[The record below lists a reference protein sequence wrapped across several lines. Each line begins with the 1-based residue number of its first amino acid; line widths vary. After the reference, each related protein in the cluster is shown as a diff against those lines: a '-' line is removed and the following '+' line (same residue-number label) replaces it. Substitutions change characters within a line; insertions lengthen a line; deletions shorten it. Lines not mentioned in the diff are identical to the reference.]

1 MPFSRAV
8 IILLIAS
15 VVTIRAYILA
25 PTLNT
30 RIIGGTALM
39 MAKGRKG
46 SLRQNVEGSSK
57 SGGGK
62 PLGGGGKPIGGG
74 GRVTSG
80 KKANWLPVK
89 GISSADDL
97 PTEEE
102 GNKIKLAD
110 TYADVLMD
118 GATNPN
124 GAVCIMAYGG
134 KTYCTAVNC
143 PTCKIP
149 LNKATL
155 YAPNDETNGDPRLCC
170 DFCKTTFNL
179 RTGTRVENAES
190 TGVVGGIVKGL
201 FSASTKAPLKTY
213 ELGEKNG
220 QIVINL
226 P

>member
-1 MPFSRAV
+1 M
-8 IILLIAS
+8 LLIAS
-15 VVTIRAYILA
+15 VATTRAYILT

-30 RIIGGTALM
+30 RTIGRTSLM

-46 SLRQNVEGSSK
+46 SLRQNVDGSNK

-62 PLGGGGKPIGGG
+62 PLGGGGKPLGDG
-74 GRVTSG
+74 GRAASG

-89 GISSADDL
+89 GIESAGDL

-102 GNKIKLAD
+102 GNKIKVVD

-118 GATNPN
+118 RGTNPN
-124 GAVCIMAYGG
+124 GAVCILAYGG
-134 KTYCTAVNC
+134 KTYCCAVNC
-143 PTCKIP
+143 ATCKIP

-155 YAPNDETNGDPRLCC
+155 YEPNDETNGDPRLCC
-170 DFCKTTFNL
+170 DFCKTTYNL
-179 RTGTRVENAES
+179 RSGARVENAES
-190 TGVVGGIVKGL
+190 TGIVGGIVKGL
-201 FSASTKAPLKTY
+201 FSTSTKAPLQTY

-220 QIVINL
+220 QILINL

>member
-1 MPFSRAV
+1 MPFSRSV
-8 IILLIAS
+8 VMLLIAS
-15 VVTIRAYILA
+15 AVTTQAYVLS
-25 PTLNT
+25 PTCNT
-30 RIIGGTALM
+30 RSIGSTALM

-46 SLRQNVEGSSK
+46 SLRKNLDGSGNAGSSK
-57 SGGGK
+57 GGGK
-62 PLGGGGKPIGGG
+62 PLGGAQ
-74 GRVTSG
+74 VTSG
-80 KKANWLPVK
+80 KNTNWLPVK

-102 GNKIKLAD
+102 GNTIKLVD

-124 GAVCIMAYGG
+124 GAVCVLAYGG
-134 KTYCTAVNC
+134 KTYCCAVNC
-143 PTCKIP
+143 STCKIP

-155 YAPNDETNGDPRLCC
+155 YEPNDATDNIDPRICC

-179 RTGTRVENAES
+179 RTGVRIENAVAS
-190 TGVVGGIVKGL
+190 GLVGGIVKGL
-201 FSASTKAPLKTY
+201 FSASSKAPLKTY